1 MAIKKPIKK
10 KPKKQRT
17 KLSIMEEKFCLE
29 YCKTGR
35 KKESAIYAGYSAKS
49 AQTTAW
55 DLLSKPIVKNEIER
69 IKSNIME
76 SAGISALAVAM
87 ELKSIAFSSMAG
99 MFENWLRVKDFEK
112 LSPEQKRSISD
123 IKVTQKTFNGIK
135 EDIVQFKLHDKLKA
149 LEMLSKM
156 FGLNEPE
163 KLMQSVEIKSIPVIE
178 WVEEDEK

>member
-1 MAIKKPIKK
+1 MATKK
-10 KPKKQRT
+10 KPKKERT
-17 KLSIMEEKFCLE
+17 QLSIMEEKFCLE
-29 YCKTGR
+29 YCKTGK
-35 KKESAIYAGYSAKS
+35 KKESAIFAGYSAKS

-76 SAGISALAVAM
+76 SAGISALAVAI
-87 ELKSIAFSSMAG
+87 ELKNIGFSSVSN
-99 MFENWLRVKDFEK
+99 MFDNWIKVKDFEK
-112 LSPEQKRSISD
+112 LTKQEKASISD

-163 KLMQSVEIKSIPVIE
+163 KLLQSVEVKSIPVIN
-178 WVEEDEK
+178 WVEENEK

>member
-17 KLSIMEEKFCLE
+17 KLTIMEEKFCLE
-29 YCKTGR
+29 YCRTGR
-35 KKESAIYAGYSAKS
+35 KRESAIYAGYSEKS
-49 AQTTAW
+49 AQTTASHL
-55 DLLSKPIVKNEIER
+55 LLSPIIKNEIER

-87 ELKSIAFSSMAG
+87 ELKNIGFSSVSN
-99 MFENWLRVKDFEK
+99 MFDNWMKVKDFEK
-112 LSPEQKRSISD
+112 LSMQQKASISD

-178 WVEEDEK
+178 WVEENEK

>member
-1 MAIKKPIKK
+1 MATKK

-29 YCKTGR
+29 YCKTG
-35 KKESAIYAGYSAKS
+35 KKRESAIKAGYSPHS
-49 AQTTAW
+49 AQTSASI
-55 DLLSKPIVKNEIER
+55 LLSKPIIEKR
-69 IKSNIME
+69 IDKIKSNIME
-76 SAGISALAVAM
+76 SAGITALAVAM
-87 ELKSIAFSSMAG
+87 ELKNIAFSNVSNYFDTWMK
-99 MFENWLRVKDFEK
+99 VKDFE
-112 LSPEQKRSISD
+112 LLTEEQKAGLAD

-163 KLMQSVEIKSIPVIE
+163 KLLQSVEVKSIPVID
-178 WVEEDEK
+178 WVEENEK